1 MGDDMTL
8 AQAAVKLQE
17 MHVLEEKL
25 LEILTAPVVVYHE
38 NDLKTIV
45 SKILEVCQLII
56 KLTVMIHEAKKRGDN
71 RI

>member
-1 MGDDMTL
+1 MTL

-17 MHVLEEKL
+17 MHILEEKL
-25 LEILTAPVVVYHE
+25 LDVLVMPNAEYSD

-45 SKILEVCQLII
+45 SRIREVCELII
-56 KLTVMIHEAKKRGDN
+56 KLTVMIHEARKRGDK